1 MELKRVALVMADISG
16 YTRFMK
22 IHTMSLLH
30 AEAIITE
37 LLEAVLDHAEF
48 PLTLSKLEGDAAF
61 MYATLDDDRQTAAA
75 ATRDI
80 LRQVTAFFEAFH
92 AKERALIACDTCRCE
107 GCNHIAELKLKAFLH
122 VGEVAFKKIR
132 QFEELA
138 GEDVILIHRLLKN
151 TVPAKEYI
159 LLTER
164 FYELSGG
171 IGDSPLEARTEE
183 AEGLGPVA
191 VRVHYPAGDP
201 TPLPPRPAPAPPS
214 PDNPELMALANRMN
228 DYAVKRALGRM
239 EQPRFNHLPNTKLSP
254 ASLLDYFVVGIG
266 NNLMEAIHYRLQ
278 RKARGSRPMLS

>member
-1 MELKRVALVMADISG
+1 MELKRVVLVMADISG

-61 MYATLDDDRQTAAA
+61 MYATLDDDRQAAA
-75 ATRDI
+75 AAQDI

-107 GCNHIAELKLKAFLH
+107 GCNHIAELRLKAFLH

-171 IGDSPLEARTEE
+171 IGEGPLEARTEE
-183 AEGLGPVA
+183 AEGLGSVA
-191 VRVHYPAGDP
+191 VRVYYPAGDA
-201 TPLPPRPAPAPPS
+201 TPLPPRPAPAPPT
-214 PDNPELMALANRMN
+214 PGNPELWALTNRFN
-228 DYAVKRALGRM
+228 DYAVKRALGRV
-239 EQPRFNHLPNTKLSP
+239 EQPRFSHLPNEKLNP
-254 ASLLDYFVVGIG
+254 ASLLSYFVVGIG
-266 NNLMEAIHYRLQ
+266 SNILATLQ
-278 RKARGSRPMLS
+278 HQRSQKQVKGG